1 MIKKTDRLGE
11 PKRYLIFTLELTKT
25 STPYRVVRR
34 YFHEKTH
41 TDTSFTPGWIDF
53 VPHLH
58 DDQVNLYRVYIK
70 YWRESKLQIIMA
82 SMTNMFPAAAA
93 VISGINL
100 LNIFTNVILQDYR
113 PKKQP
118 CRSTSSR
125 KPSIGEMNACATR
138 SRLPGIRFHTGK
150 SMSFPFEFSRRNE
163 IFVPVKQPWWT
174 RTYMSPSSMTYLV
187 VSWQQIHS

>member
-1 MIKKTDRLGE
+1 MIKKSDRLGE
-11 PKRYLIFTLELTKT
+11 PKRYLIFTLERTKT
-25 STPYRVVRR
+25 STPYTVVRR

-41 TDTSFTPGWIDF
+41 TGVNWFRTVFAWWPGKFVSCLCKILAWIEIA
-53 VPHLH
+53 
-58 DDQVNLYRVYIK
+58 N
-70 YWRESKLQIIMA
+70 MA

-118 CRSTSSR
+118 GRSTSPR
-125 KPSIGEMNACATR
+125 KRSIGEKYACATR
-138 SRLPGIRFHTGK
+138 SRLPGVRFHTGK
-150 SMSFPFEFSRRNE
+150 SRSFPFDFSRRNE
-163 IFVPVKQPWWT
+163 IFVPVKQPGWT
-174 RTYMSPSSMTYLV
+174 RAYMSPSSMTYLV